1 MELAIIVGVSI
12 ISLLLIGT
20 LFTLF
25 DMSKDLVRVL
35 HFVETMKFEFV
46 KLNEPMDMWDT
57 KGNFNGFNDE

>member
-1 MELAIIVGVSI
+1 
-12 ISLLLIGT
+12 
-20 LFTLF
+20 
-25 DMSKDLVRVL
+25 MSKDLVRVL